1 MRWTLGALHSE
12 QRMTGSQSA
21 WLATVASLLVLT
33 VTTQTVMV
41 PSASAATVLFAFA
54 AGGAPASQTS
64 CPASSVVPERCSL
77 ALALSLAG
85 PGDTVELATPGG
97 GGVYPGNWRVST
109 ENTSAA
115 RPVTIEPASSG
126 TRPVLSGNGGQA
138 AGCGTPS
145 CDGPVLTVS
154 ARVHLDLRDIVIND
168 ASNTTS
174 GMGGAVQNIRGGVVR
189 ISGSAFI
196 GDHANANGGAVD
208 NADENG
214 TGTLTVSGSTFSNDF
229 AVNADGGAIANA
241 DMGGTGQVSVTDSSF
256 YDDGALSGD
265 GGAIDNGD
273 TGGKGTLVVTGSV
286 FEQNAAGRA
295 GAIDNGDN
303 ANGTLTVSGSSFVTD
318 VAATD
323 DAGAIDNADWGGHA
337 TAHITTSTFFGDDT
351 IGNGGA
357 IDNADSET
365 TSQGTIYI
373 SDSTLYGNTADVYGG
388 AIDTGDGGHGTVVLW
403 ASTLSDSTANNMF
416 NGFDQRG
423 GSNIHNGRSGTIWLA
438 ANMIN
443 GPCRTDGGTW
453 EDEGYNVGNG
463 NTCLHD
469 GPHDISHG
477 AQYLD
482 GLGNNGGSTKTDVPT
497 SANPG
502 IGAIPY
508 GANAALGHLQV
519 PLCPTT
525 DQRGTYSPGGQP
537 CDTGA
542 IQL

>member
-1 MRWTLGALHSE
+1 MRWTLGARHSE
-12 QRMTGSQSA
+12 QRMTGSLSA
-21 WLATVASLLVLT
+21 SLATVASLLALT
-33 VTTQTVMV
+33 VTTQTVVV

-97 GGVYPGNWRVST
+97 GGVYRGNWRVST
-109 ENTSAA
+109 ESTSAA
-115 RPVTIEPASSG
+115 RPVTIEPASPG
-126 TRPVLSGNGGQA
+126 TRPVLSGNGGQT

-145 CDGPVLTVS
+145 CDGPVLTVG
-154 ARVHLDLRDIVIND
+154 AGVHLDLRDVVIND

-174 GMGGAVQNIRGGVVR
+174 
-189 ISGSAFI
+189 
-196 GDHANANGGAVD
+196 GGAVD

-295 GAIDNGDN
+295 GAIGNGDN
-303 ANGTLTVSGSSFVTD
+303 ASGTLTVASSSFVTD

-351 IGNGGA
+351 TGNGGA

-373 SDSTLYGNTADVYGG
+373 SDSTLYGKQLTCMAGRSTPATAVTGPSSCGPPHCPTAPPTTCSTALTNEAG
-388 AIDTGDGGHGTVVLW
+388 ATSITVVP
-403 ASTLSDSTANNMF
+403 
-416 NGFDQRG
+416 GQ
-423 GSNIHNGRSGTIWLA
+423 SG
-438 ANMIN
+438 
-443 GPCRTDGGTW
+443 
-453 EDEGYNVGNG
+453 
-463 NTCLHD
+463 
-469 GPHDISHG
+469 
-477 AQYLD
+477 
-482 GLGNNGGSTKTDVPT
+482 
-497 SANPG
+497 
-502 IGAIPY
+502 
-508 GANAALGHLQV
+508 
-519 PLCPTT
+519 
-525 DQRGTYSPGGQP
+525 
-537 CDTGA
+537 
-542 IQL
+542 

>member
-1 MRWTLGALHSE
+1 M
-12 QRMTGSQSA
+12 
-21 WLATVASLLVLT
+21 LT
-33 VTTQTVMV
+33 VG
-41 PSASAATVLFAFA
+41 
-54 AGGAPASQTS
+54 AG
-64 CPASSVVPERCSL
+64 
-77 ALALSLAG
+77 
-85 PGDTVELATPGG
+85 
-97 GGVYPGNWRVST
+97 
-109 ENTSAA
+109 
-115 RPVTIEPASSG
+115 
-126 TRPVLSGNGGQA
+126 
-138 AGCGTPS
+138 
-145 CDGPVLTVS
+145 
-154 ARVHLDLRDIVIND
+154 VHLDLRDVVISD
-168 ASNTTS
+168 ASNTSS
-174 GMGGAVQNIRGGVVR
+174 GLGGAVQNIRGGVVD

-196 GDHANANGGAVD
+196 GDHANANGGAID
-208 NADENG
+208 NADVNG
-214 TGTLTVSGSTFSNDF
+214 TGTLTVTRSTFSNDF

-273 TGGKGTLVVTGSV
+273 TGGKGTLDVTGSV

-295 GAIDNGDN
+295 GGIDNGDN
-303 ANGTLTVSGSSFVTD
+303 ASGTLTVASSSFVTN
-318 VAATD
+318 VAALD
-323 DAGAIDNADWGGHA
+323 DAGAIDNADWGGQA
-337 TAHITTSTFFGDDT
+337 TAHITTSTFFDDDT

-357 IDNADSET
+357 IDNADSEA
-365 TSQGTIYI
+365 TSHGTIYI

-388 AIDTGDGGHGTVVLW
+388 AIDTGDGGDGTVVLW
-403 ASTLSDSTANNMF
+403 ASTLSDSTANNMLD
-416 NGFDQRG
+416 GFDQRG

-443 GPCRTDGGTW
+443 GPCRSDGGTW
-453 EDEGYNVGNG
+453 KDEGYNVGNG
-463 NTCLHD
+463 NTCLNH

-477 AQYLD
+477 AQYLV
-482 GLGNNGGSTKTDVPT
+482 GLSNNGGSTKTDVPT

-508 GANAALGHLQV
+508 GADADLGQLQV